1 MPKQANVMHWIA
13 IGAAVGAV
21 FYLLQPMPGASL
33 PVSGATGLIGG
44 ALLGG
49 FAAGI
54 RNAFGRSKK

>member
-1 MPKQANVMHWIA
+1 MPKQANVMRWVA
-13 IGAAVGAV
+13 IGAVVGAI
-21 FYLLQPMPGASL
+21 FYMLSPMPGASL

-54 RNAFGRSKK
+54 RNWLGPK